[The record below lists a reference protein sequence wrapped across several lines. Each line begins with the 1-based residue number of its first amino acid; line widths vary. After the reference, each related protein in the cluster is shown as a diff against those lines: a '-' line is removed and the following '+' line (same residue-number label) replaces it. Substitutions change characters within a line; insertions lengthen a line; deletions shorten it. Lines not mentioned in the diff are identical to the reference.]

1 MSKYD
6 ALWTY
11 VKENGREDF
20 LLTFDEI
27 QKVLGFPIDHAFLRY
42 KKELAAWGY
51 EVGKIS
57 MKARTVAFRRL
68 P

>member
-6 ALWTY
+6 ALWAY

-51 EVGKIS
+51 EVLKIS

>member
-6 ALWTY
+6 ALWAY
-11 VKENGREDF
+11 VKENGSEDF

-27 QKVLGFPIDHAFLRY
+27 QRILGFPIDHAFLRY
-42 KKELAAWGY
+42 KKELASWGY
-51 EVGKIS
+51 EVLKIS
-57 MKARTVAFRRL
+57 MKAQTVAFRKL